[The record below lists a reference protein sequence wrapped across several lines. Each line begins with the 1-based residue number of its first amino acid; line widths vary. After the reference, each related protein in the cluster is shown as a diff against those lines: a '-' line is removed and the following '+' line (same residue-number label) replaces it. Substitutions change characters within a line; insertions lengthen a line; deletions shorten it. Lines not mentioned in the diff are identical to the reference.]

1 MNTLTITLTITL
13 ISVCSFLHALTIAYN
28 DYDEYSN
35 VEQVQ
40 SILDQF
46 DDLSSVQKLTV
57 SNSLMNDTSWVK
69 DLTNAEEL
77 TLSHNFIQDVPCLDK
92 NTRLKKLNLS
102 HNIIKRITNIYCS
115 NIEYVDLSH
124 NLISGDIVLGNGRQ
138 LYLKGIN
145 LSFNKITAII
155 NIPDCPALRGINVSH
170 NLLIALPDFSR
181 CKQLETV
188 VCSYTNIDSLEPI
201 TQVKSIKTI
210 HAVCCPNLKDIS
222 CLFFKRDGSDIVECV
237 LPELSVFDVSLCFL
251 DDKSRALVQDILNGH
266 VRFPMYING
275 TLVIPQRFK

>member
-28 DYDEYSN
+28 DYNEYSN
-35 VEQVQ
+35 DDQVRQ
-40 SILDQF
+40 ILNQF
-46 DDLSSVQKLTV
+46 DNLSSVQKLTV
-57 SNSLMNDTSWVK
+57 SNSIINDTFWVK
-69 DLTNAEEL
+69 HLTKVEEL
-77 TLSHNFIQDVPCLDK
+77 TLSHNLIQDVPCLDK

-102 HNIIKRITNIYCS
+102 HNVIKRITNIYGN

-124 NLISGDIVLGNGRQ
+124 NLISGDIILSKQ
-138 LYLKGIN
+138 LTIKGIN
-145 LSFNKITAII
+145 LSFNKITSIVG
-155 NIPDCPALRGINVSH
+155 IPDCPALRAIDLSH

-188 VCSYTNIDSLEPI
+188 VCSYTNIDSLKPI
-201 TQVKSIKTI
+201 VQVKSIHAI
-210 HAVCCPNLKDIS
+210 HASSCPNLKDIS
-222 CLFFKRDGSDIVECV
+222 YLFFKRDGSDIVECV
-237 LPELSVFDVSLCFL
+237 LPELNVFDVSLCFL
-251 DDKSRALVQDILNGH
+251 DDKSRGLINDILNGH